1 MEQIMDELTNNIYQK
16 GIQPGKS
23 YLPSPYPAHK
33 LVLKRRSLKSIMTV
47 KGWDTYTQVAEA
59 LGFTRQY
66 IAMIANG
73 IPVSAEFITRM
84 ALALGSKKQNW
95 YVHYE
100 IVPRGYI
107 HDNHPT
113 WNQQK
118 HDGQIPY
125 ERYSVNSSLR
135 KKDYTVEEKE
145 FRIL

>member
-1 MEQIMDELTNNIYQK
+1 MTNSILQEP
-16 GIQPGKS
+16 IQDGKS
-23 YLPSPYPAHK
+23 YLPNPYPAHK
-33 LVLKRRSLKSIMTV
+33 LIIKKRSLKSIMQV
-47 KGWDTYTQVAEA
+47 KGWGTYTQVAEA

-66 IAMIANG
+66 VAMIANG

-100 IVPRGYI
+100 IVPRALL

-125 ERYSVNSSLR
+125 NRFSIAAENRSIDYSV
-135 KKDYTVEEKE
+135 EKTYK
-145 FRIL
+145 FPW